1 MVRSQAPGS
10 ANVTSFGCRV
20 FADGVELR
28 RGGEGAEWPRE
39 KQTPPRGTG
48 AQGEDSRDEG
58 GDVTHLSRSQAEGPR
73 PRPPRAEAG
82 EAPPPQARWE
92 TPVGLPAYVPVV
104 INGVPHSLPPVG
116 LTS

>member
-1 MVRSQAPGS
+1 MQSGHVRS
-10 ANVTSFGCRV
+10 RR
-20 FADGVELR
+20 R
-28 RGGEGAEWPRE
+28 RGEQARRERTAEMRAE
-39 KQTPPRGTG
+39 TC
-48 AQGEDSRDEG
+48 
-58 GDVTHLSRSQAEGPR
+58 QAEGPR

-92 TPVGLPAYVPVV
+92 TPVGLLVYVPVV

>member
-1 MVRSQAPGS
+1 MRSQAPGS

-28 RGGEGAEWPRE
+28 RGGEDAEWPRE
-39 KQTPPRGTG
+39 KQTTPRGTG
-48 AQGEDSRDEG
+48 AQGEDGRVAMRAE
-58 GDVTHLSRSQAEGPR
+58 TCQAEGPGH
-73 PRPPRAEAG
+73 RPPRAEAG

-92 TPVGLPAYVPVV
+92 TPVGLLVYAPVV

>member
-1 MVRSQAPGS
+1 MQSGHVRS
-10 ANVTSFGCRV
+10 RR
-20 FADGVELR
+20 R
-28 RGGEGAEWPRE
+28 RGEQARRE
-39 KQTPPRGTG
+39 RT
-48 AQGEDSRDEG
+48 AAWDEG

-73 PRPPRAEAG
+73 HRPPRAEAG